1 MRLAVSAVL
10 AAFSLT
16 CAAAEGATAAA
27 AKPGTWAEVQPIL
40 AERCVECHGPDKAK
54 EKLRLDSAAFTLKGS
69 KHGPVLTPG
78 QPAAGSLIKAITLP
92 DGHDDRMPPKGARLT
107 EAQLDAIRRWIAA
120 GAPQ

>member
-1 MRLAVSAVL
+1 MRIAVSAVL
-10 AAFSLT
+10 AAFSIT
-16 CAAAEGATAAA
+16 CAAAEGATTAA

-69 KHGPVLTPG
+69 KHGAVLTPG
-78 QPAAGSLIKAITLP
+78 KPEAGSLMKMVTLP
-92 DGHDDRMPPKGARLT
+92 DGHDDRMPPKGARLS
-107 EAQLDAIRRWIAA
+107 EAQVDAIRRWIAA